1 MTKDTI
7 RLKFTL
13 AYQGTEFAGWQ
24 LQPEGQG
31 RSVQGCLEQALEQ
44 LCGQFVRVHGASRTD
59 SGVHALGQHAHA
71 DIPADR
77 AHLPF
82 RRALNALLPRDVSVL
97 GVERVPADFHCRIH
111 SVRKF
116 YAYTL
121 WHEAEFILPQRRPF
135 VWRVGRLDTRAM
147 LEAASLLIG
156 THDFA
161 GFQNTGTPVRDTVR
175 TVESIA
181 PHPGQTPQ
189 ETVWR
194 VTGPGFLKQ
203 MVRNIMGCLV
213 EVGRGKANADFV
225 RSLLVEK
232 DRSLAP
238 ATAPAKGLCLEG
250 MEFAY
255 RERCEDQSRA
265 GAERPELDPGEESLG
280 HEGGAAPRG

>member
-1 MTKDTI
+1 MNSDTR

-31 RSVQGCLEQALEQ
+31 RSVQGCLEEALET
-44 LCGQFVRVHGASRTD
+44 LCGVFVRVHGASRTD
-59 SGVHALGQHAHA
+59 SGVHALGQQAHA
-71 DIPADR
+71 DVPAAR

-82 RRALNALLPRDVSVL
+82 RRALNALLPRDVCIL
-97 GVERVPADFHCRIH
+97 AVEQVPPDFHCRIH

-116 YAYTL
+116 YSYSL
-121 WHEAEFILPQRRPF
+121 WHEPEFLLPQRRPF
-135 VWRVGRLDTRAM
+135 VWPVGRLDTQAM
-147 LEAASLLIG
+147 LEAAGFLVG

-161 GFQNTGTPVRDTVR
+161 AFQNSGTPVRGTVR

-181 PHPGQTPQ
+181 PHPGQTPH
-189 ETVWR
+189 ETLWR

-213 EVGRGKANADFV
+213 EVGRGKANPDIV
-225 RSLLVEK
+225 RSLLLEK

-250 MEFAY
+250 MELAY
-255 RERCEDQSRA
+255 SGRHPHQDPA
-265 GAERPELDPGEESLG
+265 GSGPEQPDPGEEGLG
-280 HEGGAAPRG
+280 RPGGL